1 MSESKHLLAVDLGVK
16 SGLAIYADTGRLVA
30 YRSTNFGSRARLKK
44 AAYGVLR
51 DIDGLAHVV
60 AEGDKNLGEIWRHDA
75 LKLGASF
82 ELITAEVWRE
92 ELLFKRHRRSGQ
104 HAKARADTL
113 ARAVID
119 ESGADRPTSLKHDAA
134 EAILIGLWGV
144 INLGW
149 LQETPVGSP
158 DR

>member
-1 MSESKHLLAVDLGVK
+1 MSDPKHLLAVDLGIK

-51 DIDGLAHVV
+51 DVDGLAHVL
-60 AEGDKNLGEIWRHDA
+60 AEGDTLLGDIWRHEA
-75 LKLGASF
+75 LKRGATF

-92 ELLFKRHRRSGQ
+92 EFLFKRHRRSGQ
-104 HAKARADTL
+104 DAKARADTL
-113 ARAVID
+113 ARQVID
-119 ESGADRPTSLKHDAA
+119 WSGAERPTSLKHDAA

-144 INLGW
+144 IKRGW
-149 LQETPVGSP
+149 LSDNPF
-158 DR
+158 